1 MRREGAGTRCVL
13 RGAMASILSA
23 VLVLAGLGAFL
34 ALLLVLAEKKFA
46 SSGPVRLRI
55 NQGEP
60 LEVDGGE
67 PLLSALKDQGIFI
80 PSACG
85 GRGSCGLCK
94 VRILEGGGPLLP
106 TETPHLS
113 QEEIGN
119 RVRLSCQVKVREDL
133 ALEIPASLLEIE
145 EYPVRVDAIQ
155 ECTYDTVKVRLSFL
169 GDVAFSF
176 RAGQYV
182 QVETPLYDGLSE
194 PVYRAYSIAS
204 SPSRTDA
211 VELILRRVPRGICTT
226 YVHELLLAGD
236 RLKINGPYG
245 DFHLRETEAEAV
257 FIAGGS
263 GLAPF
268 EAILADMAERGIR
281 KKATLFFGAVS
292 RRDLY
297 DQELLREYEEKLP
310 GFRAVPALSKPA
322 PEDQWEG
329 ETGLIT
335 DVVARSYE
343 GMAGMEGYL
352 CGSPG
357 MIDACIRVLTEKGI
371 PEDKI
376 YFDKF
381 T

>member
-1 MRREGAGTRCVL
+1 MGSVIA
-13 RGAMASILSA
+13 A

-34 ALLLVLAEKKFA
+34 ALLLVLAERKFTL
-46 SSGPVRLRI
+46 SGPVELTI
-55 NQGEP
+55 NENEP
-60 LEVDGGE
+60 AEVEGGE
-67 PLLSALKDQGIFI
+67 ALLSVLKSKDIFI

-94 VRILEGGGPLLP
+94 VRILKGGGPILP

-113 QEEIGN
+113 EEEMEGQ
-119 RVRLSCQVKVREDL
+119 VRLSCQVKVREDM
-133 ALEIPASLLEIE
+133 EIQIPESLLEIE
-145 EYPVRVDAIQ
+145 EYPVRVDAIH
-155 ECTYDTVKVRLSFL
+155 ECTYDTKKVRLSFL
-169 GDVAFSF
+169 GEVEFSF

-182 QVETPLYDGLSE
+182 QVETPIYDGLAE
-194 PVYRAYSIAS
+194 PVYRAYSIS
-204 SPSRTDA
+204 SPPSEKRF
-211 VELILRRVPRGICTT
+211 VELIVRKVPRGICTT
-226 YVHELLLAGD
+226 YIHELLLVGD
-236 RLKINGPYG
+236 QLKINGPYG
-245 DFHLRETEAEAV
+245 DFYLRETEAEAV

-268 EAILADMAERGIR
+268 EAILADMAERKIR
-281 KKATLFFGAVS
+281 KKVRLFFGAVT

-310 GFRAVPALSKPA
+310 DFRSVPALSKPA
-322 PEDQWEG
+322 PDDQWEG
-329 ETGLIT
+329 EEGLIT
-335 DVVARSYE
+335 EVVDRHYE
-343 GMAGMEGYL
+343 STAGMEGYL

-357 MIDACIRVLTEKGI
+357 MIDACIKVLMDKGL

>member
-1 MRREGAGTRCVL
+1 MGSVV
-13 RGAMASILSA
+13 SA

-34 ALLLVLAEKKFA
+34 ALLLVLAEKKLT

-55 NQGEP
+55 NREEP
-60 LEVDGGE
+60 REVEGGE
-67 PLLSALKDQGIFI
+67 PLLSALKGQGIFI

-113 QEEIGN
+113 PEEIDN
-119 RVRLSCQVKVREDL
+119 QVRLSCQVKVREDM
-133 ALEIPASLLEIE
+133 ALEIPESLLEIE
-145 EYPVRVDAIQ
+145 EYPVRVEALTP
-155 ECTYDTVKVRLSFL
+155 CTYDTVKVRLGFEADA
-169 GDVAFSF
+169 GFSF

-182 QVETPLYDGLSE
+182 QVETPIYDGLSE
-194 PVYRAYSIAS
+194 PVYRAYSIS
-204 SPSRTDA
+204 SPPSETRFI
-211 VELILRRVPRGICTT
+211 ELILRRVPRGICTT

-245 DFHLRETEAEAV
+245 DFYLRETEAESV

-281 KKATLFFGAVS
+281 KKITLFFGAVS

-297 DQELLREYEEKLP
+297 DQELLAEFERRIS

-322 PEDQWEG
+322 PEDGWEG

-335 DVVARSYE
+335 DVVARHYE
-343 GMAGMEGYL
+343 TMDDMEGYL

-357 MIDACIRVLTEKGI
+357 MIDACIRVLTEKGL
-371 PEDKI
+371 PEERI

>member
-1 MRREGAGTRCVL
+1 
-13 RGAMASILSA
+13 

-34 ALLLVLAEKKFA
+34 ALLLVLAEKTFA

-55 NQGEP
+55 NAADP
-60 LEVDGGE
+60 VEVEGGE
-67 PLLSALKDQGIFI
+67 PLLSALKGQGIFI

-113 QEEIGN
+113 AEEIEN
-119 RVRLSCQVKVREDL
+119 RVRLSCQVKVREDM
-133 ALEIPASLLEIE
+133 ALEIPESLLEIE
-145 EYPVRVDAIQ
+145 EYAVRVEALTP
-155 ECTYDTVKVRLSFL
+155 CTYDTVKVRLGFDEDA
-169 GDVAFSF
+169 GFSF

-182 QVETPLYDGLSE
+182 QVETPIYDGLAE
-194 PVYRAYSIAS
+194 PVYRAYSIS
-204 SPSRTDA
+204 SPPSEKRFI
-211 VELILRRVPRGICTT
+211 ELILRRVPRGICTT
-226 YVHELLLAGD
+226 YVHELLLVGD

-245 DFHLRETEAEAV
+245 DFYLRETEAESV

-297 DQELLREYEEKLP
+297 DQELLAEYERRIP
-310 GFRAVPALSKPA
+310 GFRAVAALSKPA
-322 PEDQWEG
+322 PEDGWDG

-335 DVVARSYE
+335 EVVARHYE
-343 GMAGMEGYL
+343 TMKGMEGYL

-357 MIDACIRVLTEKGI
+357 MIDACIRVLTDKGI
-371 PEDKI
+371 PEDRI